1 MVLDGRRVLQLGF
14 LGDADEL
21 LDVVPLA
28 FEKGGVIWDWVIGVV
43 GRGDSRNDGELL
55 GALGSCLEVRKWGL
69 WIEKFD
75 ALDVFRVGGVAPV
88 GIEDVRDGAVGV
100 SRGEA
105 DVAGL
110 LASEADDARA
120 VLVEDDDADGEA
132 EVLEILADTEEI
144 CGEVV
149 VGEEVVHLGCCLCGG
164 LFCVVDKAAAVADLG
179 VEHLAGGESL
189 VGLDEVDDVIRHL
202 VVGTPGD
209 VLHPFGDEYGGDVV
223 LLFEDF
229 TGVGGE
235 GGGFVG
241 TGDGV
246 DGGDGEGVEHNVLF
260 LRTKIWEDS
269 SFRKDKTRHK

>member
-1 MVLDGRRVLQLGF
+1 MR
-14 LGDADEL
+14 
-21 LDVVPLA
+21 
-28 FEKGGVIWDWVIGVV
+28 
-43 GRGDSRNDGELL
+43 
-55 GALGSCLEVRKWGL
+55 
-69 WIEKFD
+69 IEKFD
-75 ALDVFRVGGVAPV
+75 ALDVIGRCGVAPV
-88 GIEDVRDGAVGV
+88 GIEDVRDDAVGV

-164 LFCVVDKAAAVADLG
+164 CACVVDKAAAVADLG
-179 VEHLAGGESL
+179 IEHLAGGESL

-202 VVGTPGD
+202 VVGTPWD

-223 LLFEDF
+223 LLLEDF

-235 GGGFVG
+235 GGGGVG
-241 TGDGV
+241 VGDGV
-246 DGGDGEGVEHNVLF
+246 DGGDGEGVGHNVLF
-260 LRTKIWEDS
+260 LRAKIEG
-269 SFRKDKTRHK
+269 H